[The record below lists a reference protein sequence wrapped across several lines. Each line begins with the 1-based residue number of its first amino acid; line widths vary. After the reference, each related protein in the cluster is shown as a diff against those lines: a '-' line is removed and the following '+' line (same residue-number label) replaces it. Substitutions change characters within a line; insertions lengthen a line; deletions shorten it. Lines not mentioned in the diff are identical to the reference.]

1 VRVGPVE
8 INGYMMSDIIKVAVL
23 VALLAGAWLLVADRR
38 ERAEVLAKVKAAV
51 VESAHKGQP

>member
-1 VRVGPVE
+1 
-8 INGYMMSDIIKVAVL
+8 MMSDVIKAAVL
-23 VALLAGAWLLVADRR
+23 VALLASAWLLVADRR